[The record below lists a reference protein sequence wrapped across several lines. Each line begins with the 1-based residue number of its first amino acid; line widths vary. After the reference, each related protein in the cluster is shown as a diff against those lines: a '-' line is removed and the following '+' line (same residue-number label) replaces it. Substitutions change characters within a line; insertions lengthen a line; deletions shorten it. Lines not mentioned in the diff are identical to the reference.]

1 MKIQAVSNQY
11 SIKRTRQNV
20 ETKQDLTGFT
30 QNENTQENPIESSKA
45 AEAIKSNFLSK
56 VSFKGHK
63 EEFSKI
69 PRYSSGY
76 CLNGGNYI
84 YGTSGAVHTRLTDPK
99 KDLTTHNISVQR
111 WNWDYY
117 QDEQDNANQSLIRN
131 SSSFYPNSSIE
142 NTSRYRTGYKTERV
156 YFADPEEVVPDQTKK
171 DFDYIVYDNRPVYP
185 RLEDVKKNYFDYDY
199 IPSYYWDNRDSSKN
213 YGQYF
218 KTIAEYYYRLEA
230 ADRRELEKLKKEKAE
245 FENEYQTS
253 AQYKH
258 ELEDKKNE
266 FPWQNSSIDQDKEK
280 ADYFYYLNEKR
291 YNDLSQKIGY
301 YTDRINF
308 SKMQEQKAIQAFRIF
323 DEVGLMFMDRDNKR
337 KQVVDAKATIDYDTQ
352 KIKEY
357 DAQLQTYY
365 PQKEEIGEQLKIAKE
380 WKALNDKKANSP
392 AQSYDNEHDYYER
405 REREEYDKKDRE
417 YAENESKNLAKKI
430 AIWEDK
436 LKKINIKISQ
446 IEYCKR
452 ISQNSIQNAQDRIP
466 VLEAEI
472 KIKSD
477 EIKSFYP
484 KMEEFY
490 KNNVEEWQYNQ

>member
-1 MKIQAVSNQY
+1 MKIQAVSNQN
-11 SIKRTRQNV
+11 SIKKTRQNAR
-20 ETKQDLTGFT
+20 TQQDLTGF
-30 QNENTQENPIESSKA
+30 NPNKNTQENPIESKKS

-76 CLNGGNYI
+76 CLTDANYI

-99 KDLTTHNISVQR
+99 KDLTTYNIRVE
-111 WNWDYY
+111 WCGYY
-117 QDEQDNANQSLIRN
+117 NRDEQDNANQCLIRN
-131 SSSFYPNSSIE
+131 SSSYYPNSSIE
-142 NTSRYRTGYKTERV
+142 NTARYRTGYKTDRV
-156 YFADPEEVVPDQTKK
+156 YFADPEEIVPAQTKK

-185 RLEDVKKNYFDYDY
+185 RLDDVKKNYFDYDY
-199 IPSYYWDNRDSSKN
+199 IPSYYWDSENSAKN
-213 YGQYF
+213 YGQHF

-245 FENEYQTS
+245 FEKEYQTS
-253 AQYKH
+253 AQYKR
-258 ELEDKKNE
+258 ELDAKKNE
-266 FPWQNSSIDQDKEK
+266 FPWQNPSVDQDKEK

-323 DEVGLMFMDRDNKR
+323 DEVGLMFMDRDQKR
-337 KQVVDAKATIDYDTQ
+337 KAVTEANHTIKYDTER
-352 KIKEY
+352 IEEY
-357 DAQLQTYY
+357 DAKLQVFY
-365 PQKEEIGEQLKIAKE
+365 PQKQEIQEQLKIAKE
-380 WKALNDKKANSP
+380 WKALNDKKANEP
-392 AQSYDNEHDYYER
+392 AKNYDNENNYYER

-436 LKKINIKISQ
+436 LKKINIKINQ
-446 IEYCKR
+446 LEYCKEV
-452 ISQNSIQNAQDRIP
+452 SQNSIKKAH
-466 VLEAEI
+466 
-472 KIKSD
+472 
-477 EIKSFYP
+477 P

>member
-1 MKIQAVSNQY
+1 MKILAVSNQNL
-11 SIKRTRQNV
+11 IKKTRQNNQI
-20 ETKQDLTGFT
+20 KKDLTSFRGNDT
-30 QNENTQENPIESSKA
+30 DVQNPIDDKKS
-45 AEAIKSNFLSK
+45 AEAIKSSFLSN

-69 PRYSSGY
+69 PRYSNGY
-76 CLNGGNYI
+76 CSNEPNYI
-84 YGTSGAVHTRLTDPK
+84 SGTSGAVHMRLSDPK
-99 KDLTTHNISVQR
+99 KDLTTQNTKIESNG
-111 WNWDYY
+111 WGYY
-117 QDEQDNANQSLIRN
+117 RNRDEQDNANQSLIKN
-131 SSSFYPNSSIE
+131 SSSYYPNSSIE
-142 NTSRYRTGYKTERV
+142 NTAKYRTGYTTERV
-156 YFADPEEVVPDQTKK
+156 YFADPEEFVPEQTKK

-185 RLEDVKKNYFDYDY
+185 KLEDVRSNYFDFDY
-199 IPSYYWDNRDSSKN
+199 IPSYYWDYKDSARD

-230 ADRRELEKLKKEKAE
+230 ADKRELEKLKKEKAE

-258 ELEDKKNE
+258 ELENKKNE
-266 FPWQNSSIDQDKEK
+266 FPWQNPSIDKDKEK
-280 ADYFYYLNEKR
+280 ADYFYYLNEQK

-308 SKMQEQKAIQAFRIF
+308 SKKEEQKAIQAFRIF

-337 KQVVDAKATIDYDTQ
+337 RAVTDAFRTIEYDTN

-357 DAQLQTYY
+357 DKQLEMYY
-365 PQKEEIGEQLKIAKE
+365 PQREEIQEQLKVAKE
-380 WKALNDKKANSP
+380 WKAFNDKKANAPEKDYNAES
-392 AQSYDNEHDYYER
+392 DYYER
-405 REREEYDKKDRE
+405 RKREEYDKKDRE

-446 IEYCKR
+446 LEYCKEV
-452 ISQNSIQNAQDRIP
+452 SQNSIKRAEERIP
-466 VLEAEI
+466 KLKEEI
-472 KIKSD
+472 KNKSD
-477 EIKSFYP
+477 EIKSYYP

-490 KNNVEEWQYNQ
+490 KNNVEDWQY

>member
-11 SIKRTRQNV
+11 SIKKTRQNV
-20 ETKQDLTGFT
+20 ATKQDLTGFT
-30 QNENTQENPIESSKA
+30 QNENTQEKPIESSKA

-63 EEFSKI
+63 EEFSSI
-69 PRYSSGY
+69 PSPYSNYGR
-76 CLNGGNYI
+76 NYI

-99 KDLTTHNISVQR
+99 KDLTTYNIRVTGG
-111 WNWDYY
+111 NFY
-117 QDEQDNANQSLIRN
+117 DEQENANQCLIRN
-131 SSSFYPNSSIE
+131 SSSYYPNSSIE
-142 NTSRYRTGYKTERV
+142 NTAKYRTGYETKRV

-185 RLEDVKKNYFDYDY
+185 RLEDVKKNYFGYDY
-199 IPSYYWDNRDSSKN
+199 IPSYYWDCDDSAIN
-213 YGQYF
+213 YGQHF

-230 ADRRELEKLKKEKAE
+230 ADKRELEKLKKEKAE
-245 FENEYQTS
+245 FENEFRIS

-258 ELEDKKNE
+258 ELENKKNE
-266 FPWQNSSIDQDKEK
+266 FPWQNPTVELDKEK
-280 ADYFYYLNEKR
+280 ADYFYYLNENK

-323 DEVGLMFMDRDNKR
+323 DEVGLMFMDRDQKR
-337 KQVVDAKATIDYDTQ
+337 KAVTEANHTIKYDTER
-352 KIKEY
+352 IEEY
-357 DAQLQTYY
+357 DAKLQVYY
-365 PQKEEIGEQLKIAKE
+365 PQRKEIQEQLKIAKE

-430 AIWEDK
+430 ALWEDK
-436 LKKINIKISQ
+436 LKKINIKINQ
-446 IEYCKR
+446 LEYCKEV
-452 ISQNSIQNAQDRIP
+452 SQNSIKKAQARIP
-466 VLEAEI
+466 ILEAEI
-472 KIKSD
+472 KT
-477 EIKSFYP
+477 
-484 KMEEFY
+484 
-490 KNNVEEWQYNQ
+490 NTNT